1 MTGTGDGGPES
12 GEAPSPGSTGR
23 RIGPYEQ
30 SLIDTRE
37 QVAAQ
42 ARHRARRR
50 RRSRLLAGGLVTLLV
65 AGAGFAAWRV
75 VGQREVATTVP
86 EAAARP
92 TSCADPTVVRLAVA
106 PAAAPIVAAAAEALS
121 KHPDSPCA
129 AYDVEPAEAYAVA
142 GSLIGSAAPD
152 GWVTDSLGLLAR
164 AQQTSGTTLTATEP
178 FASTGVVVALPSE
191 AAEALGDDRR
201 WARLLA
207 GPTPVRVSDPNR
219 TTIGRLAWVPPPRRS
234 TPRGCAPP
242 SPAAPRPAPPPS
254 RWTGSRPRSPPS
266 APSSPRPR

>member
-1 MTGTGDGGPES
+1 M
-12 GEAPSPGSTGR
+12 
-23 RIGPYEQ
+23 
-30 SLIDTRE
+30 
-37 QVAAQ
+37 
-42 ARHRARRR
+42 
-50 RRSRLLAGGLVTLLV
+50 
-65 AGAGFAAWRV
+65 
-75 VGQREVATTVP
+75 ATTLP

-219 TTIGRLAWVPPPRRS
+219 TTIGRLALGAAAPTLDPARLRAALAGSAKAGTATVALDGVAASQPAVGAVVTEAEMTAWNAAHPNDALTAVAPTEGSASVEFSLVPVSTGRRS
-234 TPRGCAPP
+234 A
-242 SPAAPRPAPPPS
+242 
-254 RWTGSRPRSPPS
+254 RS
-266 APSSPRPR
+266 